1 MAKETGMVAIY
12 ATWNARTFDVAVLRW
27 RWKKIGALQLLQL
40 SCLSFCML
48 FVFCMMWFVIQ
59 NQNAGIQHQK
69 SKIQNYTLLG
79 LKIRKSRMIQ
89 NQIIC
94 FLIFL
99 KYQEKYTPLKAQ
111 INYRFFFERY
121 WKKNKF
127 QRSWKIIFFTT
138 ASVARIHKSSSL
150 FRWFLLYRFHGFH
163 GLHGLHSL
171 HWLFDCLL
179 RLRSFRQRTL
189 PLLTHKTILPQK
201 KGKQIIFKA

>member
-69 SKIQNYTLLG
+69 SMIQNYTLLG

-111 INYRFFFERY
+111 INYRLFFLNDIE
-121 WKKNKF
+121 KKQISALMENHFFHHSECRKNS
-127 QRSWKIIFFTT
+127 QVIITF
-138 ASVARIHKSSSL
+138 SMVSSL
-150 FRWFLLYRFHGFH
+150 
-163 GLHGLHSL
+163 
-171 HWLFDCLL
+171 
-179 RLRSFRQRTL
+179 
-189 PLLTHKTILPQK
+189 
-201 KGKQIIFKA
+201 QISWPSWPS